1 MAETGKSS
9 LKRSKPNYIYS
20 IVGVALVLVIMGVMG
35 WMLLNF
41 SKVGNAF
48 KEDIRMSAYLRTQNK
63 DTIAQIQQFI
73 TSQPFAKDVKYIDD
87 KVENGSMITI
97 QNLEKMVM
105 PVTVVVKEAN
115 GQQHRINL
123 PVEVWQRGPN
133 WTFAVQTTSEVKEVI
148 LDPDKKLPD
157 FNRANNSWKKAF

>member
-73 TSQPFAKDVKYIDD
+73 TSQPFAKDVKYID
-87 KVENGSMITI
+87 
-97 QNLEKMVM
+97 
-105 PVTVVVKEAN
+105 KEA
-115 GQQHRINL
+115 
-123 PVEVWQRGPN
+123 
-133 WTFAVQTTSEVKEVI
+133 AKELWNKDNNEDWGKI
-148 LDPDKKLPD
+148 LDVNPLPESID
-157 FNRANNSWKKAF
+157 FFAKATICKS